1 MLRYTRSVAC
11 RRWTLLTYFGE
22 ETDEQCDACDV
33 CLGRHQPTAITPD
46 DEPVLRRI
54 LEQVA
59 ASTPREGWFD
69 DPPAPPRR
77 IDKLV
82 EWLVEE
88 DYLAVEDPLDGSV
101 RLTERAENWL

>member
-1 MLRYTRSVAC
+1 M
-11 RRWTLLTYFGE
+11 
-22 ETDEQCDACDV
+22 
-33 CLGRHQPTAITPD
+33 CLGRHQPAAITPD

-59 ASTPREGWFD
+59 ASTPRDEWFD

-77 IDKLV
+77 IDELV